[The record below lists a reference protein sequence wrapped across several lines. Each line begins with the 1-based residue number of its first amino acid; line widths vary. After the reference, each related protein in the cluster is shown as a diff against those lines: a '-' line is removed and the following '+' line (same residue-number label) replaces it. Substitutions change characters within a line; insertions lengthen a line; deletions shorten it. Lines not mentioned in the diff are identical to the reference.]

1 MREYFESE
9 MRLLHEAAVDFAR
22 AHPEQARMLNL
33 SEVQDRDPYVERLLE
48 GMAFIAA
55 QIRSRIDDSESR
67 ISEQLL
73 EQLAPGQLRGYPS
86 RAVMLCEF
94 AGGAHSSKVLD
105 AGSQIRSAPM
115 GDDNTECVFTTLSP
129 VTVAPLCVDAIQCE
143 ESGSGDTRMTLTLK
157 PSGPGSLTDL
167 ALSELNFFLHC
178 DPALA
183 MSLVHGLTAQQQ
195 TITIQADGQ
204 PCGSLP
210 ASNLTL
216 PYLQPQASDSRH
228 RANPAFALLQDYFAW
243 RERFHFLRLDGLD
256 SLALPDKA
264 RSLQIS
270 FTLPVQLPAEYPLR
284 PEHIQLNAVPAIN
297 LYEQDAEPLDVDQ
310 KRAAYR
316 FLPDQRRPDSVVLHE
331 LLSLQGRDRKGAAIT
346 DYRPFYQARDLSGGQ
361 ATYRISRQDMG
372 LETPQAFI
380 SLSGSG
386 LIHAQT
392 LSARVSVSNGFLP
405 RRYLSE
411 KQISKPVS
419 GIPSSLRLSNLQRPS
434 AWLPCPDSNS
444 YRWQLQ
450 SLLQMPVSG
459 IANQE
464 NLQALMGLLDWTG
477 RKENQ
482 RRREALQSVSVQP
495 VTRMKKG
502 MLYRGIAVE
511 LDVNEG
517 DFLSLH
523 DIYLFGSVLHAV
535 LASMAAINESV
546 ELKIIAQPAQKEL
559 LWEPQTGCLTP
570 L

>member
-33 SEVQDRDPYVERLLE
+33 AEVQDRDPYVERLLE

-86 RAVMLCEF
+86 RAVMVCEF
-94 AGGAHSSKVLD
+94 SAGTQNSKVLE
-105 AGSQIRSAPM
+105 AGSQIRSAPV
-115 GDDNTECVFTTLSP
+115 GDDNTECVFTTLAP
-129 VTVAPLCVDAIQCE
+129 VTLAPLIVDAIDCE
-143 ESGSGDTRMTLTLK
+143 ERGDGATRVTLSLK
-157 PSGPGSLTDL
+157 PSGAGSLSDL
-167 ALSELNFFLHC
+167 ALSELNLFLHC

-183 MSLVHGLTAQQQ
+183 MALVHGMTCQQHAMD
-195 TITIQADGQ
+195 ILVDDE
-204 PCGSLP
+204 PVGSLP
-210 ASNLTL
+210 AANLSL
-216 PYLQPQASDSRH
+216 PYLQSLDADSRH
-228 RANPAFALLQDYFAW
+228 RANPVFALLQDYFAW
-243 RERFHFLRLDGLD
+243 RERFFFLRLSGLD
-256 SLALPDKA
+256 SMNLPDKS
-264 RSLQIS
+264 RSLKIT

-284 PEHIQLNAVPAIN
+284 PEHVQLNAVPAVN

-316 FLPDQRRPDSVVLHE
+316 FLPDQRRPDSVVLNE
-331 LLSLQGRDRKGAAIT
+331 ILSLQGRDRKGAAIT
-346 DYRPFYQARDLSGGQ
+346 EYLPFYQARDLSGGH
-361 ATYRISRQDMG
+361 ACYRISRQNMG

-392 LSARVSVSNGFLP
+392 LSAQVSVSNGFLP

-411 KQISKPVS
+411 KQIHRAVS
-419 GIPSSLRLSNLQRPS
+419 GIPSSMQIHNLQRPS
-434 AWLPCPDSNS
+434 AYLPCPDSNS

-459 IANQE
+459 LANTDS
-464 NLQALMGLLDWTG
+464 LRALMGLLDWSE

-482 RRREALQSVSVQP
+482 RRREALQSVSVEP
-495 VTRMKKG
+495 VTRMHKG
-502 MLYRGIAVE
+502 MLYRGVAVE
-511 LDVNEG
+511 VEVNEG

-523 DIYLFGSVLHAV
+523 DIYLFGSVLHTV
-535 LASMAAINESV
+535 LANMAAINECV
-546 ELKIIAQPAQKEL
+546 ELKIVAQPTHKEL
-559 LWEPQTGCLTP
+559 LWEPQMGCQTP